1 MGQFPVN
8 PMQLIGQIM
17 QGQNPVQLLLQIMS
31 QNMPNNSPIY
41 GNLST
46 MAQNQDARGLEMFA
60 RNLAASKGL
69 NFEQEFINFKKNLG
83 IN

>member
-17 QGQNPVQLLLQIMS
+17 QGQNPIQLLMSIMS
-31 QNMPNNSPIY
+31 QNMPQNSPVY
-41 GNLST
+41 GNLSS
-46 MAQNQDARGLEMFA
+46 MAQRQDAKGLELFA

-69 NFEQEFINFKKNLG
+69 NFDKEFSDFKKNLG
-83 IN
+83 I

>member
-17 QGQNPVQLLLQIMS
+17 QGQNPVQLLLSIMS
-31 QNMPNNSPIY
+31 QNMSSNSPVY
-41 GNLST
+41 GNLSN

-69 NFEQEFINFKKNLG
+69 NFEQEFAKFKKNLG
-83 IN
+83 I